1 MEELKSDL
9 TTTDTVQE
17 LQKKLYQK
25 AKSNINLR
33 FYALYDKLYRKD
45 VLEKAWAKVR
55 ANKGSAGTDGQTIT
69 DIEQEGVGNF
79 LRNIQQELKDKTYR
93 PQPARRVYTPKSDG
107 SKRPLSIPAVKDRIV
122 QTALKL
128 ILEPIFEADFEDCSY
143 GFRPNRSGQQAAQE
157 VRKYLNFGYQE
168 VIETDIEDCFGSI
181 PHQELLDIVAKRI
194 VDGKILWLIKLFLK
208 AGVMEDKD
216 IYTTDKGTPQGGVIS
231 PLLANIYLSNID
243 KGWKPLTNSARLI
256 RYADDLVIM
265 TRFKAEGYKIELER
279 MVNQMKLRLK
289 ESKTRILNVNRENF
303 DFLGF
308 TFKRR
313 ISQKSK
319 KMTTYY
325 FPSSKAVNAIKKR
338 IRQVVDYRRPLK
350 VEQVVKDL
358 QPVLR
363 GWVNYFRIANSS
375 TDFGKVKRY
384 TAQRIRKFMRRHG
397 HQKGYGYKQYPD
409 SYLYQKL
416 GLYNDYRVSWA
427 KAF

>member
-1 MEELKSDL
+1 MEDDL
-9 TTTDTVQE
+9 TTTDIVQE
-17 LQKKLYQK
+17 LQRKLYQK
-25 AKSNINLR
+25 AKSNLSFR
-33 FYALYDKLYRKD
+33 FYALYDKLYRRD

-55 ANKGSAGTDGQTIT
+55 VNQGSAGIDGQTIT
-69 DIEQEGVGNF
+69 DIEQGGVDSF
-79 LRNIQQELKDKTYR
+79 LRGIQQELKDKTYR
-93 PQPARRVYTPKSDG
+93 PQPARRVYIPKSDG
-107 SKRPLSIPAVKDRIV
+107 SKRPLSIPTVKDRIV

-143 GFRPNRSGQQAAQE
+143 GFRPNRSAQQAAQE

-181 PHQELLDIVAKRI
+181 PHQELLDMTAKRI

-208 AGVMEDKD
+208 GGVMEEKD
-216 IYTTDKGTPQGGVIS
+216 IWINDKGTPQGGVIS
-231 PLLANIYLSNID
+231 PLLANVYLNNID

-256 RYADDLVIM
+256 RYADDLVVM
-265 TRFKAEGYKIELER
+265 TRFKAEGYKIKLER
-279 MVNQMKLRLK
+279 ILNQMKLRLK

-308 TFKRR
+308 TFKRG

-325 FPSSKAVNAIKKR
+325 FPSNKAVNAIRKR

-375 TDFGKVKRY
+375 RNFGKVKRY
-384 TAQRIRKFMRRHG
+384 TAQRIRKFIRKHG
-397 HQKGYGYKQYPD
+397 QRAGYGYKQYPD

-427 KAF
+427 KTI